1 MRFRPDDVD
10 QPPTLDLPCPA
21 CGEYAVR
28 AEAHLRDVA
37 VEVTFPAAG
46 EVVLDLRHHGTQ
58 VLAIAC
64 EACGDELDPED
75 DDVAERVER
84 YLDARVRLAADD
96 EEGGAA
102 PGWLTGA

>member
-1 MRFRPDDVD
+1 MRFEEPDG
-10 QPPTLDLPCPA
+10 PTDIDLPCPS

-37 VEVTFPAAG
+37 VEVSFPAAG

-64 EACGDELDPED
+64 EACGDEIDPED
-75 DDVAERVER
+75 DDVAERLER
-84 YLDARVRLAADD
+84 YLDARVRLATDD
-96 EEGGAA
+96 DPGEAA